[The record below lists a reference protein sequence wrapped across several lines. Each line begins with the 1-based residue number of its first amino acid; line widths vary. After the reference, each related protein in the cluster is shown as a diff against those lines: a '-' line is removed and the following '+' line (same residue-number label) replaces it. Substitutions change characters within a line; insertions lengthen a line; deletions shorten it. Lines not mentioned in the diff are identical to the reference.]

1 MRHSAATVLST
12 FFSILVFLS
21 ACSAPAEETR
31 LVLLSTADVHGHI
44 YPWDYYADVPE
55 ERYSL
60 LKAATL
66 IDSVRSQNPHT
77 LVFDAGDWLQGN
89 PFAEYFARTDTTQ
102 PFPFIG
108 VTQAMDFDGIVV
120 GNHEFN
126 FGLPHLDYRMSQTDV
141 PFLAGNTVHHDTGE
155 PAYTPWL
162 LKEKNGYKIGIIG
175 LTTPGSAVWDRPR
188 LEGRLRFEDG
198 ARMAQRF
205 ADELREQGAEVIV
218 AVIHAGFE
226 GSTSYTSDVLGEE
239 HFGRT
244 IAETVPGIHAI
255 IASHTHRVID
265 DLIFISDANPQGVA
279 VIQPGRWASHLGYT
293 ELLLSRDHNGNVQVR
308 HGLNRALPVEHAK
321 PHAGLYERY
330 LTQHNLVRAHV
341 QAPIATTDSLWS
353 SADARLVDRPITD
366 LIQYVQLRA
375 TGADLSGS
383 AIFNTDATF
392 AEGVITRGSLAR
404 LYPFENT
411 LFKLR
416 ISGAE
421 LRDYLEFSARYFAT
435 YEGDGTSSPQASG
448 ITPGFNFD
456 VVYGASYQIDLRQ
469 PAGDRIRNLTVN
481 GRSVQDSDSFT
492 IALNSYRAVGG
503 GDFHMIANA
512 EVVKEID
519 TSVRLLIEEFL
530 LEKGHIN
537 PQDVARSYWELIY

>member
-1 MRHSAATVLST
+1 MRLLSAFFIAGLLLS
-12 FFSILVFLS
+12 FIHLS
-21 ACSAPAEETR
+21 ACSSPDKETR

-44 YPWDYYADVPE
+44 FPWDYYADLPD

-66 IDSVRSQNPHT
+66 IDSVRAQHPHT

-89 PFAEYFARTDTTQ
+89 PFAEFFARTDTTQ
-102 PFPFIG
+102 PFAFIG
-108 VTQAMDFDGIVV
+108 VTEALAFDGIVV

-126 FGLPHLDYRMSQTDV
+126 FGLPHLFYRISQTEV
-141 PFLAGNTVHHDTGE
+141 PFLAANAVHTNTGE
-155 PAYTPWL
+155 PAFKPWL
-162 LKEKNGYKIGIIG
+162 LKEIDGFKVGIVG

-198 ARMAQRF
+198 ALTAQRYVE
-205 ADELREQGAEVIV
+205 ELRERGAEVIV

-244 IAETVPGIHAI
+244 IAETVPGVHAI

-265 DLIFISDANPQGVA
+265 DLIVVTEANPQGVA
-279 VIQPGRWASHLGYT
+279 VTQPGRWASHLGYT
-293 ELLLSRDHNGNVQVR
+293 ELLLSRDAAGNTQVR
-308 HGLNRALPVEHAK
+308 HGLNRALPVVHAQ
-321 PHAGLYERY
+321 PHAELYERY
-330 LTQHNLVRAHV
+330 FPQHELVRAHI
-341 QAPIATTDSLWS
+341 QTPIATTDSLWNS
-353 SADARLVDRPITD
+353 TDARLVDRPITD
-366 LIQYVQLRA
+366 LIQHVQRRA

-392 AEGVITRGSLAR
+392 ANGIITRGNLAR
-404 LYPFENT
+404 LYPFENS

-416 ISGAE
+416 ISGAV
-421 LRDYLEFSARYFAT
+421 LREYLEFSARFFAT
-435 YEGDGTSSPQASG
+435 YAGDGTTAPQPSG
-448 ITPGFNFD
+448 VTPGFNFD

-469 PAGDRIRNLTVN
+469 PVGNRIRNLTVD
-481 GRSVQDSDSFT
+481 GRPVQDSDSFT

-503 GDFHMIANA
+503 GDFFMIANA

-519 TSVRLLIEEFL
+519 TSIRLLIEEFL

>member
-1 MRHSAATVLST
+1 MRL
-12 FFSILVFLS
+12 FLS
-21 ACSAPAEETR
+21 LFTLFLVSLSSCTHKDEPTK

-44 YPWDYYADVPE
+44 YPWNYYADE
-55 ERYSL
+55 ADERHSL

-66 IDSVRSQNPHT
+66 IDSVRSQQPHT

-102 PFPFIG
+102 PFAFIG
-108 VTQAMDFDGIVV
+108 VTQAMNFDGIVV

-126 FGLPHLDYRMSQTDV
+126 FGLPHLHYRISESDV
-141 PFLAGNTVHHDTGE
+141 PFMAANAVDYETGE

-162 LKEKNGYKIGIIG
+162 LQEKDGFSIGIIG

-188 LEGRLRFEDG
+188 LEGRIRFEDG
-198 ARMAQRF
+198 AKTAARYVTKLQ
-205 ADELREQGAEVIV
+205 EKGAEVIV
-218 AVIHAGFE
+218 IVMHAGFE
-226 GSTSYTSDVLGEE
+226 GTTSYTSDELGEE
-239 HFGRT
+239 HFGQT
-244 IAETVPGIHAI
+244 IAETVPGVHAI

-265 DLIFISDANPQGVA
+265 DLTYFSEANPQGVA
-279 VIQPGRWASHLGYT
+279 VTQPGRWASHLGYT
-293 ELLLSRDHNGNVQVR
+293 ELLLSRDSEGNAIVNF
-308 HGLNRALPVEHAK
+308 GLNRALPVEAAE
-321 PHAGLYERY
+321 PHPELYARY
-330 LTQHNLVRAHV
+330 LSQHERVRAHV
-341 QAPIATTDSLWS
+341 QAPIARTDSVWTS
-353 SADARLVDRPITD
+353 TRARLEDSPITD
-366 LIQYVQLRA
+366 LVQYVQRKA

-392 AEGVITRGSLAR
+392 ADGVITRGNLAR

-421 LRDYLEFSARYFAT
+421 LREYLEFSARYFAT
-435 YEGDGTSSPQASG
+435 YEGDGSEAPVSSG
-448 ITPGFNFD
+448 VTPGFNFD
-456 VVYGASYQIDLRQ
+456 VVYGASYQIDVRQ
-469 PAGDRIRNLTVN
+469 PAGDRIRNLEVN
-481 GRSVQDSDSFT
+481 GRPVQDSDHFT

-512 EVVKEID
+512 EVVKKID
-519 TSVRLLIEEFL
+519 TSVRLLIEAYL

-537 PQDVARSYWELIY
+537 PQDVARNYWELVY